1 MKAIMKKLNAYQRAN
16 DLSRPVNLDLNNNG
30 YWERLYATREYEDR

>member
-1 MKAIMKKLNAYQRAN
+1 MKAIMNKLNDYQRAN

-30 YWERLYATREYEDR
+30 YWERLYAAREYEDR